1 MEENIKICPLCK
13 EPYSDYP
20 ALSRTD
26 NKTEICPTCGVREA
40 LKHFGVKEDKIE
52 EFIEKF
58 IKK

>member
-20 ALSRTD
+20 ALSRMD